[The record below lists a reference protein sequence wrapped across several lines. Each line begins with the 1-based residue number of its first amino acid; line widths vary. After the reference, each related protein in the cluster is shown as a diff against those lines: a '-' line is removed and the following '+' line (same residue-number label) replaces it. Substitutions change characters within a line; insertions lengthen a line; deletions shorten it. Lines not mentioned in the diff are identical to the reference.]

1 MLEKRDRVIFD
12 TNIWIS
18 YLISDEFSS
27 LDTLIIDQYIDLI
40 YSEELLEE
48 FIAVARRGKFSRYF
62 TENDVNYLVDGL
74 LKFAEFFDV
83 KSNFN
88 LCRDPR
94 DNFLLSLSFD
104 AQATHLITGD
114 KDLLEIEYFY
124 GTRILDYAGYIKSKS
139 FF

>member
-48 FIAVARRGKFSRYF
+48 FVAVARREKFSRYF
-62 TENDVNYLVDGL
+62 TENDINYLVDGL

-88 LCRDPR
+88 LCRDPKH
-94 DNFLLSLSFD
+94 NFLLSLSFD